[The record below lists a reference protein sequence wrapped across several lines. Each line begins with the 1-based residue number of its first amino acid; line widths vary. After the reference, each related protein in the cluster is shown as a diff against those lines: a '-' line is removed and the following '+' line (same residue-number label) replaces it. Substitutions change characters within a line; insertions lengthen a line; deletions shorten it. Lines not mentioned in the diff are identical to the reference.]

1 MDSVTGAGL
10 KDWVIIVAGNIFI
23 VLFVVRTLGA
33 FAKKEWGEMIV
44 NVLVGV
50 FVAGLVYST
59 DSTITILK
67 NLWSLISGGS

>member
-67 NLWSLISGGS
+67 NLWSLISGAA